1 MHTKRVKDKPKDSIK
16 TNRQSQQHVER
27 QETDRETNRQT
38 DRQTDRQKDRQTDR
52 QKDEQTDRRTNRQ
65 TDRRTKTGK
74 QVLFCSVEKTFEN
87 DFGCFHTDLR
97 LTYLSKLSKHYPRKH
112 VVG

>member
-1 MHTKRVKDKPKDSIK
+1 MHTQRVKDKPKDSIK

-27 QETDRETNRQT
+27 QETDRET
-38 DRQTDRQKDRQTDR
+38 DR

-74 QVLFCSVEKTFEN
+74 QMLFSSVEKTFEN

-97 LTYLSKLSKHYPRKH
+97 LTYLSKLSKHYPREH